1 MRRSGEFYFAMALES
16 GPREERMKLFEPL
29 AGTPERAEIR
39 DAIRAICDRFD
50 DAYWAEKD
58 RTHSFPHEFA
68 KAVAEGGWLG
78 IAMPAEYGGAGLG
91 VTEACIMMQEIGR
104 SAGAFAACSTVHI
117 NIFGLH
123 SIVKHGTDRQR
134 AEWLP
139 AIIDGSSRACFGV
152 TEPDAGLDTSRIKTR
167 AILKGDHYIVS
178 GQKIWTST
186 AQQADKVV
194 LLARTTPVEQ
204 CARPA
209 DGLSLFYADLDR
221 SAVEIREIPKM
232 GRHAVNSNQVF
243 YDNMVVPVECRI
255 GEEGRGFRYILDS
268 LNPERILNAAEV
280 IGMGRRALEKAVA
293 YADERVVF
301 GRKIGQNQSI
311 QHPLAECWSE
321 LYAAELM
328 TLHAAELYDSGQPCG
343 AQANAAKYLAA
354 DAGFH
359 ACDRAIRTHGG
370 MGYAAEYHVERYF
383 REMMATQLAPV
394 SREMILCF
402 IAERELGLPKSY

>member
-1 MRRSGEFYFAMALES
+1 
-16 GPREERMKLFEPL
+16 MKQFDPL
-29 AGTPERAEIR
+29 ASTPERAEIR

-50 DAYWAEKD
+50 DTYWARKD
-58 RTHSFPHEFA
+58 REHSFPVEFA
-68 KAVAEGGWLG
+68 KAIAEGGWLG
-78 IAMPAEYGGAGLG
+78 IAMPAEYGGGGLG
-91 VTEACIMMQEIGR
+91 VTEAAIMMQEIGH

-123 SIVKHGTDRQR
+123 SIVKHGTERQK
-134 AEWLP
+134 ADWLP

-152 TEPDAGLDTSRIKTR
+152 TEPDAGLDTSKIKTR
-167 AILKGDHYIVS
+167 AVRQGDHYLVS

-194 LLARTTPVEQ
+194 LLARTTPIEQ
-204 CARPA
+204 CARPT

-221 SAVEIREIPKM
+221 SAVEIREIAKM

-328 TLHAAELYDSGQPCG
+328 TLHAAELYDTGQACG

-354 DAGFH
+354 DAGFR

-383 REMMATQLAPV
+383 REMVATQLAPV